1 MNFMDP
7 DVKYI
12 ICLVV
17 FFLIQTKSA
26 QVDRGYTGKE
36 KQVLFVMS

>member
-1 MNFMDP
+1 MDP

-12 ICLVV
+12 ICLV
-17 FFLIQTKSA
+17 FFFIQTKSA

-36 KQVLFVMS
+36 KQALFVMS